1 MFNRLFKAIG
11 LYLIFQQSFA
21 LTWVLIHSQNVP
33 ERVKNYPNRA
43 KKGIRLDETTE
54 HEHYTV
60 RHSIIDGIERIV
72 YTPKNRRY
80 ETPIVM
86 QHGMWHGAWCWESWQ
101 RLLAEWGWE
110 SHAHSLPG
118 HAQSARQRPVWLCTL
133 DYYLAFYQR
142 EIARMERRPVIM
154 GHSMGGALTQWYLK
168 YIGQDVVAAVLVA
181 PWVSHSTME
190 DGGLLLFQR
199 DPMAVLLSFLQ
210 WNANGWVRSPE
221 RAAQKL
227 ISEGAILS
235 PQQLYDRLTDES
247 ILAVMQHN
255 YPAWTPASKIDIPML
270 ILAGEID
277 QVVTVGGLKKSA
289 KHYQADFELIPNAA
303 HNLMMEHNYEST
315 AQKIHDWLIAQGVE

>member
-1 MFNRLFKAIG
+1 MFRLLKAIG

-33 ERVKNYPNRA
+33 ERVRNYRNNA
-43 KKGIRLDETTE
+43 KKRVSLDETTE
-54 HEHYTV
+54 HEQYTV
-60 RHSIIDGIERIV
+60 HHTIIDGIERIV
-72 YTPKNRRY
+72 YMPKKRRY

-86 QHGMWHGAWCWESWQ
+86 QHGMWHGAWCWEPWQ
-101 RLLAEWGWE
+101 RLLAEWGWA

-118 HAQSARQRPVWLCTL
+118 HAHSEQQRPVWLCTL
-133 DYYLAFYQR
+133 DYYLAFYKH
-142 EIARMERRPVIM
+142 EIDRMERRPVIM

-168 YIGQDVVAAVLVA
+168 YIGQDVAAAVLVA

-210 WNANGWVRSPE
+210 WNANGWIRSPE

-227 ISEGAILS
+227 ISDGALLS
-235 PQQLYDRLTDES
+235 PQQLFDRLTGES

-255 YPAWTPASKIDIPML
+255 YPAWTPPDNIDIPML

-277 QVVTVGGLKKSA
+277 QVVTVGGLERSA
-289 KHYQADFELIPNAA
+289 KHYKADFELIPNAA
-303 HNLMMEHNYEST
+303 HNLMMEHNYAST
-315 AQKIHDWLIAQGVE
+315 AQKIHDWLLAQGVS